1 MVRSRTFFVVLA
13 VLAGA
18 ILMLTGGCKRSAPAK
33 IILNVDGKTFSDA
46 SILIDGKPAGRLTQ
60 TVITADRKIYIDGVF
75 SANLPPASQPVEGD
89 TYSGCADSI
98 IVGAGNHTISLQA
111 PDGASL
117 QILAAV
123 SPGYH
128 LLAYSSDEKTL
139 KWDGEKVTAEP
150 GAQVTVGRKKGGM

>member
-18 ILMLTGGCKRSAPAK
+18 VLMFMAGCRRSEPAK
-33 IILNVDGKTFSDA
+33 IVLNVDGKTFSDA

-60 TVITADRKIYIDGVF
+60 TVITADREIYIDGVF
-75 SANLPPASQPVEGD
+75 SADLPPASQPAEGD

-98 IVGAGNHTISLQA
+98 IVGAGEHAISLQA
-111 PDGASL
+111 PDGVSL
-117 QILAAV
+117 QIMAVV

-128 LLAYSSDEKTL
+128 LLTYSSDEKTL
-139 KWDGEKVTAEP
+139 KWDGEKVAAEP
-150 GAQVTVGRKKGGM
+150 GARVTVGRKKGGT